1 MTRILHCCTNSYYES
16 LLKLEDLTWVA
27 MQADETLLALSDAVF
42 QDRIRQAG
50 REASMMELADA
61 EDRDSALVPLPLPAL
76 PPPEEGIDVVVEV
89 QDAVACAI
97 DGVHLHQGRPPTVLF
112 DRWSHTSGRQRCF
125 TYCKLHDKCR
135 LYVFVSD
142 FRSPE
147 TAVSY
152 LLAWHRC
159 GMAHVGRDKGR
170 DHIAHK
176 PTDAEVESARVAQ
189 YGH

>member
-1 MTRILHCCTNSYYES
+1 M
-16 LLKLEDLTWVA
+16 A

-61 EDRDSALVPLPLPAL
+61 GLPAL
-76 PPPEEGIDVVVEV
+76 PPPEDGIDVVVEV